1 MSGHK
6 TYHLYYHPAVKDDI
20 SGFPKNIRQMLKKSI
35 EGRLLTDPL
44 HYGDPLK
51 KSLAGYRKLRVGDY
65 RIIYKLEKNT
75 IKTLKIGH
83 RKEIYS
89 QAHRRIE

>member
-1 MSGHK
+1 M
-6 TYHLYYHPAVKDDI
+6 TCRLQYHPAVKDDI
-20 SGFPKNIRQMLKKSI
+20 SGFPRNIQQRLKKAI
-35 EGRLLTDPL
+35 EGRLLADPL

-65 RIIYKLEKNT
+65 RVIYKLEKNT
-75 IKTLKIGH
+75 IHILKIGH

-89 QAHRRIE
+89 HAHRWLE